1 MPNGQKTAFLD
12 RDGTLIE
19 ERNYLSDPD
28 QAVLLP
34 GVAEGLKSL
43 MDQGFRLVVVSNQSG
58 VGRGYFTEA
67 QAHKVN
73 ARVDEMLKRQGVDI
87 AAWYICPHA
96 PEQPCDCRKPSPG
109 MVDQACAAFAVDL
122 PASIMIGDKDIDLQ
136 LAGNT
141 GMRGFLVTSGHAEK
155 HIAWAKANGFGV
167 FADIPAIAIS
177 LSSPASEA

>member
-1 MPNGQKTAFLD
+1 MPSGQPTAFLD

-34 GVAEGLKSL
+34 GAAEGLKAL

-67 QAHKVN
+67 QAHAVN
-73 ARVDEMLKRQGVDI
+73 TRVDEMLKAQGVDV

-96 PEQPCDCRKPSPG
+96 PEQPCNCRKPFPG
-109 MVDQACAAFAVDL
+109 MVDQASADFPVDL
-122 PASIMIGDKDIDLQ
+122 ASSIMIGDKDIDMK
-136 LAGNT
+136 LAT
-141 GMRGFLVTSGHAEK
+141 ARGMRGFLVTSGHADK
-155 HIAWAKANGFGV
+155 HIAWARENGFGV
-167 FADIPAIAIS
+167 FADIPSIAAS
-177 LSSPASEA
+177 L

>member
-1 MPNGQKTAFLD
+1 MPEAKRPVAFLD

-34 GVAEGLKSL
+34 GVAEGLHAL
-43 MDQGFRLVVVSNQSG
+43 MGLGFRLVVVTNQSG
-58 VGRGYFTEA
+58 IGRGYFGEA
-67 QAHKVN
+67 DAHAVN
-73 ARVDEMLKRQGVDI
+73 ARVDERLRAEGVDI

-136 LAGNT
+136 LAANRGL
-141 GMRGFLVTSGHAEK
+141 RGFLVTSGHADK

-167 FADIPAIAIS
+167 FPDIPSIVAA
-177 LSSPASEA
+177 LPK

>member
-1 MPNGQKTAFLD
+1 MPSGQPTAFLD

-34 GVAEGLKSL
+34 GAAEGLKAL

-67 QAHKVN
+67 QAHAVN
-73 ARVDEMLKRQGVDI
+73 TRVDEMLKAQGVDV

-96 PEQPCDCRKPSPG
+96 PEQPCNCRKPFPG
-109 MVDQACAAFAVDL
+109 MVDQASADFAVDL
-122 PASIMIGDKDIDLQ
+122 ASSIMIGDKDIDMK
-136 LAGNT
+136 LAT
-141 GMRGFLVTSGHAEK
+141 ARGMRGFLVTSGHADK
-155 HIAWAKANGFGV
+155 HIAWARENGFGV
-167 FADIPAIAIS
+167 FADIPSIAAS
-177 LSSPASEA
+177 L